1 MCPPTVC
8 HRASLCGIKDG
19 TQGSVGVGQALC
31 QLSYIALACLLG
43 SYKPRQG
50 VHFHCAWCSEAVTI
64 SLTLQDPRA
73 SGEVTEAETEEA
85 KDVPRSCYQDY

>member
-1 MCPPTVC
+1 
-8 HRASLCGIKDG
+8 
-19 TQGSVGVGQALC
+19 
-31 QLSYIALACLLG
+31 
-43 SYKPRQG
+43 